1 MYKRD
6 VPKIVEY
13 VHSKGPD
20 GLVSVGAFVLCTV
33 QVPLSRVGP
42 MVQDV
47 HTSGAESKH
56 LWGFKRRAFEE
67 LTQRKVELYNLLEKP
82 SENVSE
88 ALSEVSRVF
97 GLGLPKASFLM
108 QCVGWETAC
117 LDVHNLKR
125 MSIPIGLTKI
135 GKVGED
141 TRKKKID
148 RYVEIVQSEGS
159 ENLWD
164 GWCAYIAGNRWN
176 QDLPTADAVSAYH
189 VECIKQC

>member
-1 MYKRD
+1 VRK
-6 VPKIVEY
+6 
-13 VHSKGPD
+13 KGPD
-20 GLVSVGAFVLCTV
+20 GLVDVGSFVLCTV

-42 MVQDV
+42 MIQDIRV
-47 HTSGAESKH
+47 SGAESKH

-67 LTQRKVELYNLLEKP
+67 ITQRKVELYNLLEKP
-82 SENVSE
+82 SESVSE
-88 ALSEVSRVF
+88 VLSEVSRVF

-108 QCVGWETAC
+108 QCMGWNTAC

-125 MSIPIGLTKI
+125 MSIPIGLTKV

-159 ENLWD
+159 ETLWND
-164 GWCAYIAGNRWN
+164 WCSHIAGNRWN
-176 QDLPTADAVSAYH
+176 QNLPTADAVSAYH
-189 VECIKQC
+189 VECIING